1 MGFFDELPAPE
12 AEPPRPHHPWEPPE
26 AEFPGV
32 VPIDTL
38 QLGRTER
45 VAVAV
50 TGISAFAAGFEIFVT
65 ARIRP
70 GARDP
75 GNGMPDGPR
84 DLAAARRSFRFG
96 LQLSDGRKVI
106 GVHGGRKPDDDAE
119 PAGAI
124 LGPVLSRGAP
134 ALRLFPYCARG

>member
-50 TGISAFAAGFEIFVT
+50 PGISAFAAGFEIFVT
-65 ARIRP
+65 ARSRP
-70 GARDP
+70 GARGP
-75 GNGMPDGPR
+75 GKRMPDGPR
-84 DLAAARRSFRFG
+84 DPAPARRSVHFG
-96 LQLSDGRKVI
+96 PPPADGRQW
-106 GVHGGRKPDDDAE
+106 
-119 PAGAI
+119 
-124 LGPVLSRGAP
+124 LSHH
-134 ALRLFPYCARG
+134 